1 MTPLQQAAQ
10 AVIDRWDA
18 PLNKVHMGMEALRKA
33 LADEQAQAVEP
44 VAWIGDS
51 PSKGNGRRL
60 FWSESAAYAYADK
73 YEPLYLHPA
82 PPAAQQALSLDLLER
97 LSKTLTNLGY
107 STPEGGMEH
116 FGARIESQLYNL
128 CRGVDSILAQQVA
141 VPYDQQAMELCP
153 ECGWKAI
160 MPGEPCFV
168 CNMENDAQQVAVLTD
183 LEQYRMQIAGIST
196 AALGYWS
203 EGDEIHPD
211 YDTPALR
218 DVARL
223 YVKYDQLFKEKE
235 ARRAQQV
242 AVPDHKPDWSAA

>member
-168 CNMENDAQQVAVLTD
+168 CNMENDAQQVAVPMTED
-183 LEQYRMQIAGIST
+183 QINKIVREAARGSATRRDGSTSHRIARAIEAHHGIK
-196 AALGYWS
+196 AKP
-203 EGDEIHPD
+203 E
-211 YDTPALR
+211 
-218 DVARL
+218 
-223 YVKYDQLFKEKE
+223 
-235 ARRAQQV
+235 
-242 AVPDHKPDWSAA
+242 HKPDWSAA